1 MRLNNFMLKRYQYM
15 TSEGPKW
22 TKWFECKYSNEKW
35 QLKNKLLN
43 EYATS

>member
-1 MRLNNFMLKRYQYM
+1 M

-22 TKWFECKYSNEKW
+22 TKWFKCKYSDDKW

-43 EYATS
+43 EYKDETS

>member
-1 MRLNNFMLKRYQYM
+1 MLKRYQYM

-22 TKWFECKYSNEKW
+22 TKWFPCKHTDGKW

-43 EYATS
+43 EYKDETSEQD